1 LCLNSLPEEEGIA
14 LAKKLTKHSSVSFGN
29 ELTYAGYKDVPVSW
43 FFCEDDKCITPE
55 VQQVRPMYFQI
66 HINDR
71 VLTWMQTA
79 IDDIEASWKGTE
91 REGTKV
97 EVTSVKCDHIPVFSA
112 RDELEKWMETLF
124 EKSKTPCEKI
134 CASTC

>member
-1 LCLNSLPEEEGIA
+1 
-14 LAKKLTKHSSVSFGN
+14 
-29 ELTYAGYKDVPVSW
+29 
-43 FFCEDDKCITPE
+43 
-55 VQQVRPMYFQI
+55 
-66 HINDR
+66 
-71 VLTWMQTA
+71 MQTA

-112 RDELEKWMETLF
+112 RDELEKWMEDLF
-124 EKSKTPCEKI
+124 EKSKSRYGST